1 MATMDYT
8 ILIHEQRDGYCYCV
22 IELKNKPICRIARR
36 GDTLE
41 QALEACLQGA

>member
-1 MATMDYT
+1 MNIMDYK

-22 IELKNKPICRIARR
+22 IQPESGSITRIARR